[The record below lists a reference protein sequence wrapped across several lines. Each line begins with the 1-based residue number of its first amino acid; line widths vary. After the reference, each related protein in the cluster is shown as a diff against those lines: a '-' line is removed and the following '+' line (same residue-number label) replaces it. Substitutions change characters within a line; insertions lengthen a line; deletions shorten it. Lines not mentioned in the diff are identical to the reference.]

1 MLFNVFK
8 AESKEEKEQIMNA
21 LSAYGKECY
30 DTRKKEVLDGAEN
43 DLQRVIF
50 LDWWNGGSLW
60 KWNEE
65 SKKHDRAERYK
76 LVNDHDWDKAYGWI
90 METISMGMG

>member
-8 AESKEEKEQIMNA
+8 AESK
-21 LSAYGKECY
+21 
-30 DTRKKEVLDGAEN
+30 AEN

-90 METISMGMG
+90 METISMGMGQFALQENYEI